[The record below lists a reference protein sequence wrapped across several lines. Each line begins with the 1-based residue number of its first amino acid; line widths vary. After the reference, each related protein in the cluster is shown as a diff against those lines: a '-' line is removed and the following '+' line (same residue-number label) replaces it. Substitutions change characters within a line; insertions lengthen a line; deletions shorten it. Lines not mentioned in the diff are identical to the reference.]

1 MRRLGR
7 YTPINGP
14 VKAEHRPV
22 DLLNLPAHLLREAG
36 PPLWILMAE
45 DNRVNSQHGAVRAH
59 LILNPAGF
67 RQRDH
72 ER

>member
-22 DLLNLPAHLLREAG
+22 DLLNLPAHLLREAR
-36 PPLWILMAE
+36 PALRILLAE
-45 DNRVNSQHGAVRAH
+45 DNRVNSQHGAVRAVGARH
-59 LILNPAGF
+59 LY
-67 RQRDH
+67 
-72 ER
+72 